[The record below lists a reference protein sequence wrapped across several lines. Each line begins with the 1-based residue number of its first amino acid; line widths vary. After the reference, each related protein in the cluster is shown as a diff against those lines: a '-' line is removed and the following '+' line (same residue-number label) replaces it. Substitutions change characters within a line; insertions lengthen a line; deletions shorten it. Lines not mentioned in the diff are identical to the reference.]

1 MAYYCVRTVS
11 IMCTDK
17 QELLSVK
24 FHLYEFS
31 QIFIADRLGLHWY
44 SDFIVGLLTVSAW

>member
-1 MAYYCVRTVS
+1 MS
-11 IMCTDK
+11 IICTDK

-31 QIFIADRLGLHWY
+31 QIFVADSLGLHCY